1 MISMYSRQYK
11 IGKIIINVNVEL
23 CFYLE
28 IGTKQWVFD
37 RGEKICL
44 NTKLMT
50 FIFQPYFN

>member
-28 IGTKQWVFD
+28 IGRSGRENLF
-37 RGEKICL
+37 EYKIDDIYISTE
-44 NTKLMT
+44 N
-50 FIFQPYFN
+50 IV